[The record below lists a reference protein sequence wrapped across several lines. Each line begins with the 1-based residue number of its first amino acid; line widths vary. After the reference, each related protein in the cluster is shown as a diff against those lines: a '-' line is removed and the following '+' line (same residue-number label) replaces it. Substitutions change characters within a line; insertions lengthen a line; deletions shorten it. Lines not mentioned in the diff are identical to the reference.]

1 MNSGNYTLLVL
12 DAEYLLDKN
21 TIYYRSAK
29 TDRLFPNHFLT
40 LQYNDNAMSLNTVKI
55 ENKTPSNYQGIIL
68 QIPNEVKFATKI
80 NLLVTIRDKQYI
92 INLK

>member
-1 MNSGNYTLLVL
+1 
-12 DAEYLLDKN
+12 
-21 TIYYRSAK
+21 
-29 TDRLFPNHFLT
+29 
-40 LQYNDNAMSLNTVKI
+40 MSLNTVKI